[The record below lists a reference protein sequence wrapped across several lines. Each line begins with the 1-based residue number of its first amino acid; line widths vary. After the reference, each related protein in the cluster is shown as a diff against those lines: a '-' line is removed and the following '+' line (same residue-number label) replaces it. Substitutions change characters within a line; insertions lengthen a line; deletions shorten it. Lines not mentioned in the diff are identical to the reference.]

1 MYVLQTSLILWVVL
15 PQYVVY
21 NLPGSHRVDRRN
33 PKYYYVERDYSRER
47 EERGTLRCISPRP
60 LCLAL
65 LPYIGKTVGTLSRD
79 WDRETERSR
88 TKEIETHLVP

>member
-47 EERGTLRCISPRP
+47 EEGEQV
-60 LCLAL
+60 
-65 LPYIGKTVGTLSRD
+65 PYDAYPPARWVSL
-79 WDRETERSR
+79 
-88 TKEIETHLVP
+88 